1 MFRPWL
7 WLKFGWVGGKRF
19 FLKRLSFT
27 HPNFVSPPLNVQ
39 ESLAL
44 SLDCGRQERVN
55 RIVITPVHLKKAF
68 RVLGLSCRR
77 FHSCQFRGNSLTR
90 MYRVAGLKCLTHIY
104 TGFHTSRDK
113 GSLMKLLPLDL
124 RFPKSKLKM
133 LNFEAWFGGQKLD
146 QMAIHLA
153 SPAVDFAAQVHSL
166 GW

>member
-1 MFRPWL
+1 MLSRYDSMFRPWL

-27 HPNFVSPPLNVQ
+27 HPNFVSPPLNVS

-104 TGFHTSRDK
+104 TGFHNSRDK

-124 RFPKSKLKM
+124 RFPKSKLNEISF
-133 LNFEAWFGGQKLD
+133 L
-146 QMAIHLA
+146 
-153 SPAVDFAAQVHSL
+153 VVRV
-166 GW
+166 